1 MSDDERTA
9 QIYTEIANDVIP
21 GINMEFDIPSK
32 NCDKKLPILDM
43 KVWMNEDGNIL
54 FEHYE
59 KPTAS
64 KNILHAKSA
73 QSVSCRN
80 SVHTQEL
87 LRRMLNSSPLL
98 DWRSCVAPVL
108 TEYMLRMLRSGYP
121 EKYRV
126 DTLTRA
132 LRIYDKMVQ
141 QDLSGER
148 PLYRPK
154 NWNQAARQKEKK
166 KKKYD
171 WSTNGGY
178 IAPIFVPPTPNS
190 ELANSLKT
198 IADSE
203 SEAGV
208 NFKIIET

>member
-1 MSDDERTA
+1 ME
-9 QIYTEIANDVIP
+9 YDV
-21 GINMEFDIPSK
+21 PSR
-32 NCDKKLPILDM
+32 NSDKKLPILDM

-64 KNILHAKSA
+64 KSILHAKSA
-73 QSVSCRN
+73 QSVTCRN

-141 QDLSGER
+141 QTTIQAEKLESG
-148 PLYRPK
+148 
-154 NWNQAARQKEKK
+154 
-166 KKKYD
+166 
-171 WSTNGGY
+171 S
-178 IAPIFVPPTPNS
+178 
-190 ELANSLKT
+190 
-198 IADSE
+198 
-203 SEAGV
+203 
-208 NFKIIET
+208 

>member
-1 MSDDERTA
+1 
-9 QIYTEIANDVIP
+9 
-21 GINMEFDIPSK
+21 
-32 NCDKKLPILDM
+32 M

-73 QSVSCRN
+73 QSVMCRN

-132 LRIYDKMVQ
+132 LRIYD
-141 QDLSGER
+141 
-148 PLYRPK
+148 
-154 NWNQAARQKEKK
+154 
-166 KKKYD
+166 
-171 WSTNGGY
+171 
-178 IAPIFVPPTPNS
+178 
-190 ELANSLKT
+190 
-198 IADSE
+198 
-203 SEAGV
+203 
-208 NFKIIET
+208 